1 MATRL
6 YLTTGVDPGVQPA
19 FAAWQETDG
28 ALRRLMLPIGHY
40 TGLHDALANGSAQ
53 ASTAGNT
60 QLHRQ
65 YVSLPLVA
73 GIVFTNAVSTFT
85 CQIQGLESAAND
97 NIINRVRRVA
107 VFSRAGSTLQAT
119 LIALG
124 NAGSVVEWSTSL
136 RGLTFLNATAAGASY
151 TTVAGDRL
159 VLEVGHDD
167 SGGTSVSG
175 TMRFGITGQ
184 TGDLGVNE
192 TDTTTTLRP
201 WFESSV
207 DLTFERS
214 MTARRGKRPGF
225 RGAPGLVTTA

>member
-6 YLTTGVDPGVQPA
+6 YLSNQAVPTTVVPG

-28 ALRRLMLPIGHY
+28 ATRQYMFPHTVNG
-40 TGLHDALANGSAQ
+40 DALANGTSQ

-65 YVSLPLVA
+65 YVTPPLLA
-73 GIVFTNAVSTFT
+73 GVQFTTGTTFT
-85 CQIQGLESAAND
+85 CQIMGLESAAND
-97 NIINRVRRVA
+97 NIINRVRCLKVHGGADGTTVR
-107 VFSRAGSTLQAT
+107 AT

-124 NAGSVVEWSTSL
+124 NATSVVEWSTSM
-136 RGLTFLNATAAGASY
+136 RGLTFLNATASAANY

-167 SGGTSVSG
+167 SGGTSVAG
-175 TMRFGITGQ
+175 QLRFGADPAG

-201 WFESSV
+201 WLESSL
-207 DLTFERS
+207 DLVFEVRPPLVVRQDAVMKTFSR
-214 MTARRGKRPGF
+214 
-225 RGAPGLVTTA
+225 